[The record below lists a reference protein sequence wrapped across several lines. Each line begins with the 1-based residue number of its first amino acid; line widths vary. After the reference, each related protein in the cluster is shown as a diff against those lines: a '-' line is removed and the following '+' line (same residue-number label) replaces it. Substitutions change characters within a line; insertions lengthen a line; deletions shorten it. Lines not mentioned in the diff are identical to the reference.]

1 MEPESS
7 NRSLLDEEER
17 TMMNIELSQTSVVRI
32 MRPVHGRGGFQQLL
46 RRLQPRVTGSVM
58 VIDEIDF
65 EKLNRYSHSYGRGGF
80 QQRTQGP
87 VDDSQLSFDFDAPSN

>member
-1 MEPESS
+1 
-7 NRSLLDEEER
+7 
-17 TMMNIELSQTSVVRI
+17 MNIELSQTSVARI

-46 RRLQPRVTGSVM
+46 RRLQPCVTGT
-58 VIDEIDF
+58 VITVDDADV

-87 VDDSQLSFDFDAPSN
+87 ADAAQLGFDFEAPAD